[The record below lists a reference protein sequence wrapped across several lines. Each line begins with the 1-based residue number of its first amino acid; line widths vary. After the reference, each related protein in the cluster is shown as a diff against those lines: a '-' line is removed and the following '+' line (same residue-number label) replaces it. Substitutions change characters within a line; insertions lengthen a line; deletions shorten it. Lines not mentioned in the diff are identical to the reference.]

1 MMDVPEANHCI
12 PLWYLRVNSFFFRWN
27 NGSRS
32 APSVDQK
39 PWKQGN
45 HPNNMDRIGSKG
57 WHNLPGTFGLLKD
70 DHLLCPPGGVSKGTC
85 STRTCGKFQVDVMFV
100 CDQKISKYIIYIYI
114 YVCILLYT
122 AFDLWCSC
130 STLSSLLLFKSRLF
144 HAAQRSAWAKC
155 TSQDISRAGNRSTG
169 GTAQTSSVQS
179 QKCHCSN
186 SQSIWYQ
193 WVYSYIP
200 LVNYRM
206 L

>member
-114 YVCILLYT
+114 CMYTIIYCFRLMMFLLNLVIFA
-122 AFDLWCSC
+122 AFQISSVPCGSA
-130 STLSSLLLFKSRLF
+130 LSLGQV
-144 HAAQRSAWAKC
+144 H
-155 TSQDISRAGNRSTG
+155 ISRHQPSRQQVNRW
-169 GTAQTSSVQS
+169 
-179 QKCHCSN
+179 HCPNQQCSKPEM
-186 SQSIWYQ
+186 SLQ
-193 WVYSYIP
+193 
-200 LVNYRM
+200 
-206 L
+206 

>member
-100 CDQKISKYIIYIYI
+100 CDQKISKYIIYIYM
-114 YVCILLYT
+114 YVYYYILLSTYDVLAQPCHLCCFSNLVCSMRLSAQLGPSAHLKTSAEPATGQQVALPKPAVFKARNVT
-122 AFDLWCSC
+122 AVIPN
-130 STLSSLLLFKSRLF
+130 RY
-144 HAAQRSAWAKC
+144 
-155 TSQDISRAGNRSTG
+155 DISGFIVIS
-169 GTAQTSSVQS
+169 
-179 QKCHCSN
+179 H
-186 SQSIWYQ
+186 
-193 WVYSYIP
+193 
-200 LVNYRM
+200 
-206 L
+206 